1 MGHKYTMC
9 SLKLRMLTGVC
20 FLHLWWWIFHNKEYT
35 ILSFPTY
42 QATQTLLLQA
52 FKIGYCS
59 NMPYC
64 YHKQVH
70 PRRVNSKNRS
80 CNGICE
86 LPFQFHVTLHFFP
99 TFLVVF
105 QCHIKSVY
113 PTILDVVRH
122 KMYEEE
128 TRLQLGVLFSV
139 LRTELCGIT
148 LCLFKHSKCPW
159 LALL

>member
-1 MGHKYTMC
+1 MGCMKIHQEACVVIIRNAFLQKIRGTQVH
-9 SLKLRMLTGVC
+9 GV
-20 FLHLWWWIFHNKEYT
+20 FFEVTNAHRSMPSPRIFHNKEYT
-35 ILSFPTY
+35 ILSFPMY
-42 QATQTLLLQA
+42 QATHTLLLQA

-59 NMPYC
+59 TMPYC

-128 TRLQLGVLFSV
+128 T
-139 LRTELCGIT
+139 TD
-148 LCLFKHSKCPW
+148 
-159 LALL
+159 